1 MILKK
6 NIAVSDSGFLFNP
19 TTGDSYSLNDTGVAF
34 LKLMQT
40 GKSDDEIIAS
50 VSAEYNIDNITV
62 EKDLSDFKSN
72 LVRFK
77 LTE

>member
-1 MILKK
+1 MVLKK

-19 TTGDSYSLNDTGVAF
+19 TTGDSYSLNETGVAF
-34 LKLMQT
+34 LKLMQA
-40 GKSDDEIIAS
+40 GKTDDEIIAS
-50 VSAEYNIDNITV
+50 VSADYNIDNVTI

-72 LVRFK
+72 LVRYK

>member
-1 MILKK
+1 MVLKK

-19 TTGDSYSLNDTGVAF
+19 TTGDSYSLNETGVDF
-34 LKLMQT
+34 LKLMQA
-40 GKSDDEIIAS
+40 GKTDDEIITTVS
-50 VSAEYNIDNITV
+50 VEYNIDNVTV

-72 LVRFK
+72 LVRYK

>member
-1 MILKK
+1 MVLKK

-19 TTGDSYSLNDTGVAF
+19 ATGDSYSLNETGIAF
-34 LKLMQT
+34 LRLIQN
-40 GKSDDEIIAS
+40 GQSDDQIIAQ
-50 VSAEYNIDNITV
+50 VAAEFDIDAITI